1 MEVTVTT
8 LTTTVLVIGA
18 AVETNWLDE
27 LPATMTVLEG
37 KILVDETTKGITL
50 DADDGSI
57 ESMTLD
63 ADDGMIEVAIL
74 DAEVGTTWLSALLT
88 NARED
93 AGDTVFEL
101 SEEA

>member
-1 MEVTVTT
+1 VTVTT

-37 KILVDETTKGITL
+37 KILVDETTTGITL
-50 DADDGSI
+50 DADDGST

-74 DAEVGTTWLSALLT
+74 DAEVGTTWLDALLAD
-88 NARED
+88 ARED
-93 AGDTVFEL
+93 AKDTAFEL